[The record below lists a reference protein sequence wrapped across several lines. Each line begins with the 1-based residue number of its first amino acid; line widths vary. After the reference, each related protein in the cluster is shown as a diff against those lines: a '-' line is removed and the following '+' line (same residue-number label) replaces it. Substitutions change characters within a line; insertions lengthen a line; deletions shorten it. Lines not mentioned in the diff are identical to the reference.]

1 MERIMFE
8 LLAETVVI
16 SFAFG
21 GVVGALVAL
30 GLRDKKKA
38 AASSQE
44 EESQE
49 TF

>member
-1 MERIMFE
+1 MFE

-38 AASSQE
+38 AASSSSQQE
-44 EESQE
+44 DTQE

>member
-1 MERIMFE
+1 MFE

-21 GVVGALVAL
+21 GVVGALIAI
-30 GLRDKKKA
+30 GLRDKKKV
-38 AASSQE
+38 AASSSSQQE
-44 EESQE
+44 DTQE